1 MIELS
6 AMKNAPSE
14 WQNLNAAIRQILN
27 GECDEDILC
36 EGLESIDS
44 QIILAILG
52 QVKKVKVKR

>member
-52 QVKKVKVKR
+52 QVKR